1 VRTIIFWLRLP
12 LRLFGH
18 FFRFVFGHPVSSVA
32 ILTALVALFA
42 YMSMIQI
49 APDVQA
55 APTGN
60 AQRIIMMFPA
70 AGAWAAFCA
79 MLVGILLIWMGE
91 HLNKPITTWTE
102 APSIWAKPTEDT
114 AS

>member
-1 VRTIIFWLRLP
+1 MRTIIFGLRLP
-12 LRLFGH
+12 LRLLGH
-18 FFRFVFGHPVSSVA
+18 SCRFVFGHPLSSVA
-32 ILTALVALFA
+32 VLTAFVALFA

-60 AQRIIMMFPA
+60 AQRIVMMFPA
-70 AGAWAAFCA
+70 AGAWAAICA

-114 AS
+114 AN

>member
-1 VRTIIFWLRLP
+1 MRMSIFWLRLP

-114 AS
+114 TS